1 MERWFSL
8 QTRRQSLLEAVV
20 NILIGFI
27 VAGLSQMIIFPIFDI
42 QTSAVENLAIA
53 SYFTI
58 IGLIRSY
65 ILRRIF
71 NYLHRR

>member
-8 QTRRQSLLEAVV
+8 ETRRQSLLEAVV